1 MERPSDFEV
10 QAATYL
16 TNKSC
21 NILKGLIG
29 ISPNG
34 IPTFVSDLFEG
45 SISDNQIV
53 FDSGLVDKL
62 VEGDA
67 IMADRGF
74 TGREALARHK
84 IRLVTP
90 HFLND
95 KGLMIMQDLVES
107 VSIARV
113 RIHVERLMGRLKQ

>member
-1 MERPSDFEV
+1 MF
-10 QAATYL
+10 
-16 TNKSC
+16 
-21 NILKGLIG
+21 G
-29 ISPNG
+29 
-34 IPTFVSDLFEG
+34 
-45 SISDNQIV
+45 
-53 FDSGLVDKL
+53 SGLVDKL

-113 RIHVERLMGRLKQ
+113 RIHMERLMGRLKQWIILSRRVPIPFWKHINHIFHLCVMLTLFWPPLNDSLVE